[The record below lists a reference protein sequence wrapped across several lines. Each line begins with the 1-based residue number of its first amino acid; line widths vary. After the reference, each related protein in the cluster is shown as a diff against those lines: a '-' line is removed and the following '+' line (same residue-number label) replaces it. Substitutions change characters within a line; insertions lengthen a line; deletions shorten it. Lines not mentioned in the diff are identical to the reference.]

1 MLNFSIK
8 FVPLEHFPI
17 IQKNPT
23 NKYELQLVI
32 EHEQGPVTDSGEVFL
47 SYFGIIWR
55 DREGCSRRWA
65 LAAHGKT
72 RQIRIYHFFSVLF
85 HFPFIRTLQK

>member
-47 SYFGIIWR
+47 SYFGIIWG